1 MSGRLPRLMLAA
13 PGSGS
18 GKTLLTCGFLQV
30 LKGRGFN
37 PFAYKCGPDYI
48 DPMFH
53 RYVLGVPGGNLDSF
67 FLGEQPLCREL
78 LRICKKEDEKRQ
90 IAVLEG
96 VMGYYDGLGG
106 ISEKASSFE
115 VAAITKTPV
124 VLVVDAKK
132 ASLSLAALVKGFL
145 SFREDSRIRGIILN
159 RLSPMLFDRLG
170 PVIEKECGIPVF
182 GYLPESEQY
191 CFESRHLGLF
201 LPEEIRDLR
210 KTIEGLAGELEK
222 TLNIDAM
229 LELAKRESGTWPE
242 PAQPSESGTRPESEP
257 VILSSQT
264 GRPRIGVA
272 RDEAFCFYYQ
282 ENLRLMEELG
292 AELVYFSPLRDQSL
306 PEGLSGLLLGGGYP
320 ENYGKELSQN
330 VSMRESVRL
339 AVREGLPLL
348 AECGGF
354 LYLHR
359 SLEGSDGGEYLMSG
373 VLSERAY
380 RTRRLSRFGYIT
392 LNLPGGETVKGHE
405 FHYWESENPGEDWL
419 AQKPVGGR
427 SWRCMYQRDGQIY
440 GFPHLYYPSSPLF
453 LESWLNRCRKW
464 TKDGRSRDNEG

>member
-1 MSGRLPRLMLAA
+1 MSGKLPRLMFAA

-18 GKTLLTCGFLQV
+18 GKTLLTCGFLEV
-30 LKGRGFN
+30 LKGRGFS
-37 PFAYKCGPDYI
+37 PFAFKCGPDYI

-67 FLGEQPLCREL
+67 FLGEQSLRREL
-78 LRICKKEDEKRQ
+78 LRICRGEDEKEQ
-90 IAVLEG
+90 MAVLEG

-106 ISEKASSFE
+106 ILVKASSYE
-115 VAAITKTPV
+115 VAVLTKTPV

-201 LPEEIRDLR
+201 LPEEIKDLR
-210 KTIEGLAGELEK
+210 QTIEGLAGELEK
-222 TLNIDAM
+222 TLNVDAM
-229 LELAKRESGTWPE
+229 LEMAKRESGTWPE
-242 PAQPSESGTRPESEP
+242 SVESPESGMRCESNP
-257 VILSSQT
+257 VVLSSQIN
-264 GRPRIGVA
+264 RIRIGVA

-282 ENLRLMEELG
+282 ENLRLMEEMG
-292 AELVYFSPLRDQSL
+292 AELIYFSPLQDKHL
-306 PEGLSGLLLGGGYP
+306 PDGLSGLLLGGGYP

-330 VSMRESVRL
+330 TSMRESVRL
-339 AVREGLPLL
+339 AVQGGLPLL

-359 SLEGSDGGEYLMSG
+359 SLEGSDGGEYPMAG
-373 VLSERAY
+373 VLLERAY
-380 RTRRLSRFGYIT
+380 RTSRLNRFGYIT

-405 FHYWESENPGEDWL
+405 FHYWESENPGTDWL
-419 AQKPVGGR
+419 AQKPAGGR
-427 SWRCMYQRDGQIY
+427 SWRCMYQRDGQIF
-440 GFPHLYYPSSPLF
+440 GFPHLYYPSNLSF
-453 LESWLNRCRKW
+453 LAGWLSRCRERN
-464 TKDGRSRDNEG
+464 KDRRRKTDES